1 MVSGRLWRS
10 TLPKSDIPVYLIEQ
24 PDYFERDNASRGRGL
39 YQFTDAK
46 GNKVDYADNCE
57 RFVFFCRAILEAS
70 PCSIFGRMCCTSMI
84 GRRDSCRS
92 ISMKFIAIFRCR
104 RCGTR
109 YQHIRTLFTIHNLA
123 YQETFWHWDMALTGL
138 DWRLFNYEKL
148 EFYGL
153 LNFLKAGVVF
163 ADLINTVS
171 RTYAREIQTSYYGC
185 GLQGVLAQRRQFLSG
200 IMNGAD
206 YGEWDP
212 ATDSHLAANYDAET
226 VSQGKPQCKTAL
238 QRHFGLAQ
246 EPRRPLLGVVA
257 RLVEQKGVDLWVGTA
272 GALLDGGVQLVV
284 LGEGNPIYHAKLR
297 ELHRQYPGQV
307 GLTIGF
313 NEILAHQIEAG
324 ADIFLMPSIYEPAGL
339 NQLYSM
345 KYGTVPVVRATGG
358 LADTVVDCTP
368 ETLAAGA
375 ATGFTFVAQTPAA
388 LLETVERALQMY
400 LHHPGQ
406 WLQLQRIGMHQD
418 WSWDRSAA
426 VYEELFASLVRNAG
440 RF

>member
-1 MVSGRLWRS
+1 MAS

-57 RFVFFCRAILEAS
+57 RFVFFCRAILEAL
-70 PCSIFGRMCCTSMI
+70 PLLDLWPDVLHVNDWQTGLVPVYLNEVY
-84 GRRDSCRS
+84 RRIPVSALR
-92 ISMKFIAIFRCR
+92 
-104 RCGTR
+104 TR

-123 YQETFWHWDMALTGL
+123 YQGTFWHWDMALTGL

-185 GLQGVLAQRRQFLSG
+185 GLQGVLAERRQFLSG

-257 RLVEQKGVDLWVGTA
+257 RLVEQKGVDLWVGA
-272 GALLDGGVQLVV
+272 ASALLDGGVQLVV
-284 LGEGNPIYHAKLR
+284 LGEGNPIYHAQLH